1 MYRYTG
7 RLELADEESLALL
20 KSSRGNYSSFQLF
33 RSPCLAPK
41 HKLYRAIILLQS
53 RVMFNKSLTRYIDDE
68 SDDAALSYLLFN
80 VLVPLLLVFTCPTE
94 NSMVGLRHPLIVT
107 ESLLWAAI
115 CTTAFF
121 GIFKTDP
128 GYLSVE
134 IMNAAPTSLNSR
146 QKRRRRRCRTC
157 RFAPP
162 LRSHHCRTCRQC
174 VATFDHHCDYIGT
187 CIGERN
193 RARFLWLLAVNEMT
207 LGRALYVLLIIPGK
221 SVRRNMLHASMLRV
235 AGARAY
241 VFIFFVGCSTLFFVH
256 CCLALSNSTS
266 FEWIHHRRL
275 GYLLAIHPVRM
286 PFSTKSVIGNLRA
299 YGCFTLSDDSDQWT
313 PIIWD
318 PPSVGGKAEA

>member
-1 MYRYTG
+1 MR
-7 RLELADEESLALL
+7 
-20 KSSRGNYSSFQLF
+20 F
-33 RSPCLAPK
+33 
-41 HKLYRAIILLQS
+41 
-53 RVMFNKSLTRYIDDE
+53 IDNE

-80 VLVPLLLVFTCPTE
+80 VLLPLLLVVTCPTE
-94 NSMVGLRHPLIVT
+94 QHSSVVVLQYPLIVA

-128 GYLSVE
+128 GYLSAE
-134 IMNAAPTSLNSR
+134 IMDAVPTPSTTR

-162 LRSHHCRTCRQC
+162 LRAHHCRSCRRC

-187 CIGERN
+187 CIGEKN
-193 RARFLWLLAVNEMT
+193 RARFLWLLAVNEMA
-207 LGRALYVLLIIPGK
+207 LARALSVLWCIPG
-221 SVRRNMLHASMLRV
+221 SSGGRSTMLQASRL

-241 VFIFFVGCSTLFFVH
+241 LFLFWFGCTILFFVH

-275 GYLLAIHPVRM
+275 GYLLAVHPIRM
-286 PFSTKSVIGNLRA
+286 PFSTKSVLGNLRA
-299 YGCFTLSDDSDQWT
+299 YGCFACPDDDSAPWT
-313 PIIWD
+313 PTIWD
-318 PPSVGGKAEA
+318 PPSVARKGESTR